1 MSITFFRL
9 VKSSD
14 SNTLIK
20 NHRGEDMK
28 EIVGEI
34 TNHPN
39 AKMLIV
45 EILNETTSFL
55 YATLSALNGWG
66 SPDEVK
72 KDLKRILEGYL
83 STQNRLGYE
92 HSISRKPYK
101 EFITDEDTARSSMLY
116 LLNTLSTKCSIDLPV
131 ALIALYIALERKEE
145 DFKGFFENLQKED
158 EPSNLKE
165 ALYTF
170 WILN

>member
-1 MSITFFRL
+1 
-9 VKSSD
+9 
-14 SNTLIK
+14 
-20 NHRGEDMK
+20 MK

-39 AKMLIV
+39 AKTLIV

-66 SPDEVK
+66 SPDEIK

-83 STQNRLGYE
+83 STQNRLRYE
-92 HSISRKPYK
+92 HSVSRKPYK
-101 EFITDEDTARSSMLY
+101 EFITDEKIARSAMLY
-116 LLNTLSTKCSIDLPV
+116 LLNTLSAKCGKNLPV
-131 ALIALYIALERKEE
+131 ALIALYMALERKEE
-145 DFKGFFENLQKED
+145 DFKKFFGNLQKEE